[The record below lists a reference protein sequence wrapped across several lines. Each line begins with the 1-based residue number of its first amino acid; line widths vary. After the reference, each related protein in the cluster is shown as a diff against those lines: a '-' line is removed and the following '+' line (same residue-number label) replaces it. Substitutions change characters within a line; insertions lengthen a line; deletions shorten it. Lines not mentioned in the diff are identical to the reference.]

1 MDRYKIKNKLGEGTT
16 SIVYN
21 AYDKERKKSVALKV
35 FRKGFESEFKKEKS
49 IVDILKR
56 NGKFSKLL
64 LPDEIICNFN
74 VLSFKINVSLS
85 YYLER
90 FEMKFK
96 DFVRAFFDLIDSIV
110 HLHSLGIIHRDI
122 KSDNCYWD
130 GENLYLGDFG
140 SASYQSNNMTSYIVT
155 RWYRAP
161 ELLLGKYYNN
171 KIDIYSTALLCIEM
185 LIGEPLLK
193 GDSEL
198 DQYYKTK
205 VMYINK
211 DKNYYYNRE
220 YLSNILNNVNLD
232 DKDNLLD
239 LLTKMLEW
247 DFNKRIPGNE
257 ILDNI
262 FFKNTH
268 YLLIRE
274 LD

>member
-35 FRKGFESEFKKEKS
+35 YREGYESEFKEEVM
-49 IVDILKR
+49 IVRIL
-56 NGKFSKLL
+56 GKNNFSKLL
-64 LPDEIICNFN
+64 LPDEIIYNFN

-161 ELLLGKYYNN
+161 ELLLGEYYNN
-171 KIDIYSTALLCIEM
+171 KIDIYSAALLCIEM

-193 GDSEL
+193 GESEL

-205 VMYINK
+205 QMYIY
-211 DKNYYYNRE
+211 KNYNYCYSRE
-220 YLSNILNNVNLD
+220 YLSNILIKMDLD

>member
-21 AYDKERKKSVALKV
+21 AYDKESKKSVALKV

-171 KIDIYSTALLCIEM
+171 KIDIYSAALLCIEM

-211 DKNYYYNRE
+211 DKNYYYN
-220 YLSNILNNVNLD
+220 
-232 DKDNLLD
+232 
-239 LLTKMLEW
+239 
-247 DFNKRIPGNE
+247 
-257 ILDNI
+257 
-262 FFKNTH
+262 KNGF
-268 YLLIRE
+268 R
-274 LD
+274 